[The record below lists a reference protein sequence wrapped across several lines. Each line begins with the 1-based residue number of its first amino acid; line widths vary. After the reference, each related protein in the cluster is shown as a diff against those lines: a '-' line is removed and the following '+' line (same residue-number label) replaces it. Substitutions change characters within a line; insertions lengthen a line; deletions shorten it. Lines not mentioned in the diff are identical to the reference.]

1 MNGDAMMIDDIRN
14 RLNSLEV
21 SADLVNITGKII
33 DLTKTAEHTGGVSI
47 FTDDTQTY
55 YKDFQDYFRE
65 LSEVW
70 DEISEKN
77 QVALLNVLF
86 GKRGSLAEKLIK
98 TLARMED
105 E

>member
-1 MNGDAMMIDDIRN
+1 MNGDAMMIDDILN

-33 DLTKTAEHTGGVSI
+33 DLTKTAEHAEGVSI
-47 FTDDTQTY
+47 FTDDTQTH

>member
-1 MNGDAMMIDDIRN
+1 MMIDDILN
-14 RLNSLEV
+14 RLNNLEV
-21 SADLVNITGKII
+21 SADSVNFTGKII
-33 DLTKTAEHTGGVSI
+33 DLAKTAEHTGGVSI
-47 FTDDTQTY
+47 FTDDTQTH

-65 LSEVW
+65 LSEIW

-77 QVALLNVLF
+77 QVALLNELF

-98 TLARMED
+98 TLVRMED